1 MVSVETCP
9 LVLFFHTLGLRKEGG
24 GGHKKS
30 FPGKFPY
37 YCMVFILM
45 DEIHIDRG
53 MNKNYIGNP
62 EVAEMVLILDPKTA
76 VFLLFLH
83 PEVVKMDQKFLDPE
97 NIEMV

>member
-1 MVSVETCP
+1 
-9 LVLFFHTLGLRKEGG
+9 
-24 GGHKKS
+24 
-30 FPGKFPY
+30 
-37 YCMVFILM
+37 M

-83 PEVVKMDQKFLDPE
+83 PEVVKMD
-97 NIEMV
+97 